1 MNLMEQISHLESIKN
16 VQNCTPKIKKNN
28 KFFVRTNFHE
38 LNKKTIL
45 ELLKVRKPIQNKK
58 IS

>member
-45 ELLKVRKPIQNKK
+45 ELLKVRKQI
-58 IS
+58 